1 MYDFTL
7 RRWPPQMMMVMVE
20 SSFTFAITLH
30 HYSTPR
36 PAEGVANQILCDFI
50 MLALQQEKEAVSDC
64 SESRSCRPNRS
75 VPWRHKI
82 FDHFFFRAAWS
93 CGLLSL
99 QRVRSLLR
107 FLLT

>member
-82 FDHFFFRAAWS
+82 MTTFFFGQLGPVAFFRCSGFAAYFDF
-93 CGLLSL
+93 C
-99 QRVRSLLR
+99 
-107 FLLT
+107 